1 MNSPT
6 SSSLQDDLT
15 AYIDGEL
22 SAERTKEVEAALAA
36 DPALRA
42 MEQKLRRSISAVEAL
57 PSPVSESS
65 AAMRRA
71 VLNAVGEP
79 TWREKWLR
87 WPVLMPVAGLAAAA
101 AVTLVVWPGTPLE
114 EPVPGLGLDEEKLML
129 AQNLEVV
136 EDLDLVGLESP
147 EDLDVVADL
156 DELEVMR

>member
-22 SAERTKEVEAALAA
+22 SPERTKEVEAALAA

-79 TWREKWLR
+79 TWKEKWLR

-101 AVTLVVWPGTPLE
+101 AVTLVVWPRGVVDEAPA
-114 EPVPGLGLDEEKLML
+114 GLDEEKLLL

>member
-1 MNSPT
+1 MST
-6 SSSLQDDLT
+6 FHDDLT

-22 SAERTKEVEAALAA
+22 SPERTKEMEAALAA
-36 DPALRA
+36 DPSLRA
-42 MEQKLRRSISAVEAL
+42 MEQKLRAMVQAVEAL
-57 PSPVSESS
+57 PQPVTASS

-71 VLNAVGEP
+71 VMNAVSEP
-79 TWREKWLR
+79 TFREKWLR

-101 AVTLVVWPGTPLE
+101 AVTLVVWPRANVETPA
-114 EPVPGLGLDEEKLML
+114 GLDEEQLLL

-156 DELEVMR
+156 QDLEVMR

>member
-1 MNSPT
+1 MSAF
-6 SSSLQDDLT
+6 QDDLT

-22 SAERTKEVEAALAA
+22 SPERAKELEAALAA

-42 MEQKLRRSISAVEAL
+42 MEQRLRAVVQAVEAL
-57 PSPVSESS
+57 PPPVTESS

-79 TWREKWLR
+79 TFRERWLR
-87 WPVLMPVAGLAAAA
+87 WPVLMPVAGLAVAA
-101 AVTLVVWPGTPLE
+101 AVTLVVWPVGGE
-114 EPVPGLGLDEEKLML
+114 EAPVGLDEEKLLL

-147 EDLDVVADL
+147 EDLDVVAELQD
-156 DELEVMR
+156 LEVMP